1 MPLIKNHDTR
11 EIHQFFIEAGSAGKR
26 LDVWLS
32 EILPGFSRSAVKH
45 LIEKGAILV
54 DGERAKVAHHL
65 LSGQRVDFFEP
76 QKEASVL
83 TPVSL
88 DLSILYED
96 EYLAAINKPPG
107 IVVHPGAG
115 ADQPTIV
122 HGLLYHFKN
131 NLASM
136 NNDVRP
142 GIVHRLDKDTSG
154 VLLIAKDD
162 HTLHKLGDIFMQRQ
176 ITKRYKAIAYGTP
189 AAGKGIIDSP
199 IGRHP
204 VDRKKMSSKG
214 KNRRDALSYWQV
226 EENIGPITLF
236 NIRIATGRTHQI
248 RVHLAE
254 SNWPVVGDRVY
265 GKNRRALSVSP
276 KTLSSYLQKAP
287 RQMLHASSIEFKHPV
302 TDKDLFIDAPLAK
315 DMQTLLETVR
325 GILDETL

>member
-1 MPLIKNHDTR
+1 MPLINNHDTR
-11 EIHQFFIEAGSAGKR
+11 KIHQFFIEAGATGKR

-32 EILPGFSRSAVKH
+32 GILPEFSRSAVKH

-54 DGERAKVAHHL
+54 DGEKVKVAHHL
-65 LSGQRVDFFEP
+65 LPGQRVDFFEP
-76 QKEASVL
+76 QKKASDL
-83 TPVSL
+83 TPISL

-96 EYLAAINKPPG
+96 EYLAAINKPSG

-115 ADQPTIV
+115 GNQPTIV

-136 NNDVRP
+136 GDAVRP

-162 HTLHKLGDIFMQRQ
+162 HTLYKLGNIFMQRQ
-176 ITKRYKAIAYGTP
+176 ITKIYKAIAYGTP
-189 AAGKGIIDSP
+189 AVDKGVIDSP

-204 VDRKKMSSKG
+204 VNRKKMSSKG
-214 KNRRDALSYWQV
+214 KNRWNALSYWQV

-236 NIRIATGRTHQI
+236 SIRIATGRTHQI

-254 SNWPVVGDRVY
+254 SSWPVVGDRVY
-265 GKNRRALSVSP
+265 GENRRALSILP
-276 KTLSSYLQKAP
+276 KTLSLYLQKIP
-287 RQMLHASSIEFKHPV
+287 RQMLHASSIAFKHPV
-302 TDKDLFIDAPLAK
+302 TGKNLFIEAPLAK
-315 DMQTLLETVR
+315 DMQTLLETGR
-325 GILDETL
+325 KILDETL